1 MSQSPATVATGEIV
15 VGLLGPILIRRQS
28 AEIPINGPRQ
38 RDLLAILATQPGRLV
53 STESLV
59 DQVWHGEPPPTAASA
74 VRVHLARIRKILA
87 DLSDGSALLLFQPPG
102 YRLHPSVT
110 SDAAEYERMVNQ
122 ARVLIEEHDYRT
134 ASELLIAAER
144 LWRGP
149 ALSGAQDVE
158 SLRIEAE
165 RLEGLRLDAQED
177 WADVRLALGHHGAMC
192 SALAAAVGRA
202 PLRERRTAQLMLA
215 LHRSGRQADALKA
228 CRRLRRTLVDELGV
242 EPGTSVQR
250 LEGSILRNDPELLWQ
265 PVSGVDEPAPVLPP
279 ARLAV
284 SDVVDGAGVE
294 VPQLIRALATERV
307 ARLGPDARRLVGCL
321 AVLGGE
327 STVEVLAAAMN
338 RDPAVIQGLVAQG
351 YAVGGLFTRVV
362 APGTVAFAH
371 EKFARVIGEE
381 LSDAESAELHL
392 IVARALQR
400 VSPGANPQRIAR
412 HFLAAGSSAPLDD
425 LTRAVVLGAD
435 QALRLRDAD
444 EAAELA
450 RRALNR
456 MTDHPDLDAESVDL
470 LLRLIS
476 AESMRGRVE
485 AAQLQWTRA
494 IELAR
499 RIDDAERFALVILA
513 HDWSQQIIGQDGGD
527 LGLLGEA
534 LDRLPETPS
543 ALRIRIG
550 SALLAEAMLPGREVE
565 LGDLAAEV
573 DAGSRAV
580 GDDAAL
586 LAALSAQQVL
596 LRRLPVG
603 PELRE
608 LTSEFRAV
616 SERHGDEFWLA
627 NADLAVLY
635 LTLREGAATE
645 IDQALDRFRKQV
657 VRAGSGRLTW
667 ALSLSECC
675 VAGMRGDVERADQF
689 ADEAAVKG
697 AAAGISDALP
707 ATLIHRFLTDFHTS
721 SVAAHLPLLQSMMQA
736 YPGFSLVLA
745 GATLSAVQAGMYQDA
760 TVLLDQL
767 VDRLE
772 TGPRDEAFLM
782 STAIA
787 AEAARQLPEQAGPRV
802 RIRRL
807 LVPYREEFVV
817 FGQIAGVFGPVVRH
831 LAVLDIADAPDESQL
846 QMLRVARRQ
855 SKRAGSPI
863 WVLRCAADSVRLLE
877 ALGREQD
884 AEELAARV
892 RPRAL
897 ALGLS
902 ADLLRGPV
910 TRVQPGSTT
919 S

>member
-59 DQVWHGEPPPTAASA
+59 DQVWHGAPPPTAASA

-102 YRLHPSVT
+102 YRLHSSVT

-122 ARVLIEEHDYRT
+122 ARALINEHDHRT

-192 SALAAAVGRA
+192 SALGAAVGRA

-228 CRRLRRTLVDELGV
+228 CRRLRRTLVEELGV
-242 EPGTSVQR
+242 EPGTTVQR
-250 LEGSILRNDPELLWQ
+250 LEGSILRNDPGLLWRAVSGSSEPAAPPQ
-265 PVSGVDEPAPVLPP
+265 VRPPVSD
-279 ARLAV
+279 R
-284 SDVVDGAGVE
+284 VDGAVLE

-321 AVLGGE
+321 AVLEGQ

-338 RDPAVIQGLVAQG
+338 RDPAAIAAMVEQG

-371 EKFARVIGEE
+371 EKFADVIRAE
-381 LSDAESAELHL
+381 LSDTDSAELHL

-400 VSPGANPQRIAR
+400 ISPGANPQRVAR
-412 HFLAAGSSAPLDD
+412 YFLAAGSSAPLAD

-456 MTDHPDLDAESVDL
+456 MADHPGLEAESIDL

-485 AAQLQWTRA
+485 EAQFQWIRA

-499 RIDDAERFALVILA
+499 RIDDAERFALVVLA

-534 LDRLPETPS
+534 LDRLPDTPS

-550 SALLAEAMLPGREVE
+550 SALLAEAMLPGREVVE

-596 LRRLPVG
+596 LRRLPAG

-616 SERHGDEFWLA
+616 SERHGDEFWSA

-635 LTLREGAATE
+635 LALREGAATE
-645 IDQALDRFRKQV
+645 IDRALDRFRKQV

-745 GATLSAVQAGMYQDA
+745 GATLSAVQAGMYRDA

-787 AEAARQLPEQAGPRV
+787 AEAARQLPEQTGPRV

-831 LAVLDIADAPDESQL
+831 LAVLDIADAPDETQL

-884 AEELAARV
+884 AEQLAARV
-892 RPRAL
+892 RPKAL

-910 TRVQPGSTT
+910 TRVQPGSTI